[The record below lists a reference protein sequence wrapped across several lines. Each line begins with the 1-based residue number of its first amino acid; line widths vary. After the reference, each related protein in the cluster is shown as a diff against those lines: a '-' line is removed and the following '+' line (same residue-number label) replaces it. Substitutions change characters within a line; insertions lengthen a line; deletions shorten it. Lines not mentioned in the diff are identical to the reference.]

1 MGEADMNKIAKI
13 KIVLVIIV
21 VIITYAMIIKTDLLA
36 TDSGETIIEGILN
49 LVKMFSVAW
58 FLPKGAISVI
68 EEILDE
74 EDWWK
79 KLGGE
84 L

>member
-1 MGEADMNKIAKI
+1 MNKIAKI

-74 EDWWK
+74 EDWWES
-79 KLGGE
+79 LE
-84 L
+84 

>member
-1 MGEADMNKIAKI
+1 MNKIAKI
-13 KIVLVIIV
+13 KIVLVVIV
-21 VIITYAMIIKTDLLA
+21 VIITYAMIIRTDLLA
-36 TDSGETIIEGILN
+36 TDSGETTIESILN
-49 LVKMFSVAW
+49 LVKMLSIAW
-58 FLPKGAISVI
+58 FLPKGTISVI

-79 KLGGE
+79 KLDGE

>member
-1 MGEADMNKIAKI
+1 MGETDMNKIAKI
-13 KIVLVIIV
+13 KIILVIIV
-21 VIITYAMIIKTDLLA
+21 VIITYAMVIRTDLLSI
-36 TDSGETIIEGILN
+36 DSGETIVEGILN
-49 LVKMFSVAW
+49 LVKMFSISY

-68 EEILDE
+68 EDILDE

>member
-1 MGEADMNKIAKI
+1 MNKIAKI

-21 VIITYAMIIKTDLLA
+21 VIITYAMIIKTDLLV

-74 EDWWK
+74 EDWWES
-79 KLGGE
+79 LE
-84 L
+84 

>member
-1 MGEADMNKIAKI
+1 MGEANMNKIAKI

-21 VIITYAMIIKTDLLA
+21 VIITYAMIIKTDLLV

-74 EDWWK
+74 EDWWES
-79 KLGGE
+79 LE
-84 L
+84 